1 MSGFFSAV
9 FVISTIVVVITLI
22 IALVAFLRK
31 NPHRKY
37 LKIAGISAIIGI
49 TSLVCSMATQT
60 PEERAAQQ
68 QRAAERQAE
77 KDRLAAEKQAQKEKA
92 AEEKDAIRAQENAE
106 KKQKEE
112 RNLQE
117 KEKAAA
123 DAAAQK
129 LYDDQAE
136 YEEWIRTNAT
146 IGKSPGL
153 GDRVS
158 AFAKK
163 HNLTND
169 NNVIKVYD
177 DGHFSATI
185 LDGRIVNLD
194 IDHTEGHKMDS
205 IVTDLLPADGVEI
218 SSSVDNS
225 DALLSKHISVGH
237 SDILDIAVPS
247 SGGYYTRVD
256 IYDSKSGNY
265 IHTVIATGEH
275 SY

>member
-1 MSGFFSAV
+1 M
-9 FVISTIVVVITLI
+9 
-22 IALVAFLRK
+22 
-31 NPHRKY
+31 
-37 LKIAGISAIIGI
+37 
-49 TSLVCSMATQT
+49 
-60 PEERAAQQ
+60 
-68 QRAAERQAE
+68 
-77 KDRLAAEKQAQKEKA
+77 
-92 AEEKDAIRAQENAE
+92 
-106 KKQKEE
+106 
-112 RNLQE
+112 
-117 KEKAAA
+117 
-123 DAAAQK
+123 
-129 LYDDQAE
+129 
-136 YEEWIRTNAT
+136 
-146 IGKSPGL
+146 
-153 GDRVS
+153 S